1 MNISRAEQSVIKYN
15 QEQYRLDQ
23 ARLEKQ
29 QTEEYAKKIEER
41 RVDQMIAERVSRN
54 FRLDLDKGRHIE
66 ILFDPNI
73 VTYGETKRWN
83 ELKVYME
90 LKYPDLY
97 LGGIGDLTV
106 EWIPIGS
113 QFKVTEYDGSESIEY
128 RDSENWLIA

>member
-54 FRLDLDKGRHIE
+54 LRLDLDKGRHI
-66 ILFDPNI
+66 
-73 VTYGETKRWN
+73 
-83 ELKVYME
+83 
-90 LKYPDLY
+90 DL
-97 LGGIGDLTV
+97 
-106 EWIPIGS
+106 EC
-113 QFKVTEYDGSESIEY
+113 
-128 RDSENWLIA
+128 